1 MKRLLTIV
9 AFIFSFMF
17 VMAQTSNK
25 HLTFMGIPITGT
37 LENFAQKMEAKGCKK
52 KYSNKRIIGLEG
64 EFAGY
69 SGCKITVFKI
79 LNRNIVRK
87 VVVSFPTVSSWT
99 RLEKEYNQFKD
110 MLTNKYGE
118 PTSHSATFKEGASTF
133 RDAAKMSSLKEGNC
147 DYYSKWK
154 VDNGYIKVEIAPIID
169 TDDGNIRLT
178 YVYYIND
185 ALADKAKEDDL
196 YMLVC
201 Y

>member
-17 VMAQTSNK
+17 VMAQTSNN

-37 LENFAQKMEAKGCKK
+37 LESFAQKMEAKGFKK

-69 SGCKITVFKI
+69 SGCKITVFKM

-118 PTSHSATFKEGASTF
+118 PTSHSEIFKEGASTF
-133 RDAAKMSSLKEGNC
+133 NDDAKMSSLKEGNGA
-147 DYYSKWK
+147 YWSAWK
-154 VDNGYIKVEIAPIID
+154 VDNGTIYMEIFTTLD
-169 TDDGNIRLT
+169 ENDGRILLI
-178 YVYYIND
+178 YFDKINC
-185 ALADKAKEDDL
+185 ALGDKATENDL
-196 YMLVC
+196 
-201 Y
+201 

>member
-17 VMAQTSNK
+17 VVAQTPNN
-25 HLTFMGIPITGT
+25 HLTFKGIPITGT
-37 LENFAQKMEAKGCKK
+37 LESFAQELGAKGFKK
-52 KYSNKRIIGLEG
+52 TYSDKNVVVFKG

-69 SGCKITVFKI
+69 SDCEIYVYKAP
-79 LNRNIVRK
+79 NRNIVYK
-87 VVVSFPTVSSWT
+87 VVVFFPKESSWVY
-99 RLEKEYNQFKD
+99 LEKEYNHFKD

-118 PTSHSATFKEGASTF
+118 PSWYSETFKEGALTF
-133 RDAAKMSSLKEGNC
+133 NDAAKMSSLKKGNC

-154 VDNGYIKVEIAPIID
+154 VDNGYIKVKIAPIID

-185 ALADKAKEDDL
+185 ALADKAKADDL
-196 YMLVC
+196 
-201 Y
+201 

>member
-17 VMAQTSNK
+17 VMAQTPNN

-37 LENFAQKMEAKGCKK
+37 LESFAQKMEAKGFKK

-87 VVVSFPTVSSWT
+87 VVVSFPTVVHG
-99 RLEKEYNQFKD
+99 QD
-110 MLTNKYGE
+110 
-118 PTSHSATFKEGASTF
+118 
-133 RDAAKMSSLKEGNC
+133 
-147 DYYSKWK
+147 
-154 VDNGYIKVEIAPIID
+154 
-169 TDDGNIRLT
+169 
-178 YVYYIND
+178 
-185 ALADKAKEDDL
+185 
-196 YMLVC
+196 
-201 Y
+201 